1 MRKKHYYV
9 PKNPDIVADVERVK
23 KWGKYKTDS
32 KAIQFIIR
40 WGTGR
45 LFGR

>member
-1 MRKKHYYV
+1 MRKKCYSI

-23 KWGKYKTDS
+23 KWSKEKTDS